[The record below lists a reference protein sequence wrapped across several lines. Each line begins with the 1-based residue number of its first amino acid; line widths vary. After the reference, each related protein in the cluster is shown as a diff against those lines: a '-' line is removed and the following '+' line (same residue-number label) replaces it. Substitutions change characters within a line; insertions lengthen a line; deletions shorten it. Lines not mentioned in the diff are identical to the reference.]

1 MYARKVSLSLKLESA
16 AQFLQKVE
24 HEVIPLLRKQKGFL
38 DQLILS
44 PNSGKTVYVY
54 SFWQNKEDAEKH
66 DCTTLPALTKLL
78 SGMID
83 GAIRVHNFAGSGG
96 CLSSA
101 QPTLLRAPRLE
112 S

>member
-38 DQLILS
+38 DQLIVF

-54 SFWQNKEDAEKH
+54 SFWQNSEDAEKH

-78 SGMID
+78 SGIIE
-83 GAIRVHNFAGSGG
+83 GALHVHNFAGSGG
-96 CLSSA
+96 RLSSA
-101 QPTLLRAPRLE
+101 PR
-112 S
+112 